1 MELAIFLGLLLCLGA
16 GVLIASHV
24 HDHAL
29 SAGMLYGAILFVG
42 IAAIAAFIGFLMLE
56 CPPGMFKSMVEWAC
70 MPGYR

>member
-1 MELAIFLGLLLCLGA
+1 
-16 GVLIASHV
+16 
-24 HDHAL
+24 
-29 SAGMLYGAILFVG
+29 MLYGAILFVG